1 METLKR
7 KYNTLFEY
15 ALLVTGTLLLA
26 IAVTVFLE
34 PSELVTGGVSG
45 IGIII
50 RSVTVGRFGVDVPL
64 WLTNIILNIPLFI
77 LGAKTRGLAF
87 LGRTL
92 FSTILFS
99 PALFLTSY
107 IPRYIT
113 ALSEID
119 LLLAAVFGGAVSG
132 AGLGL
137 VFRAAATTGG
147 TDLAASVIVYYKQHI
162 SISKVMFILDSCI
175 IAAGFFVFGA
185 SKAMYA
191 IIAVYIS
198 SNVINVTLEGLSF
211 AKAAFII
218 SDKHDEI
225 SESILTGLKRGVTA
239 LRGMGM
245 YTKTNKD
252 VILCVVSKKE
262 IVELKELV
270 YEIDAKAFVIVADV
284 REVLGE
290 GFVERP
296 GAM

>member
-119 LLLAAVFGGAVSG
+119 LLLAAVFGGGGHKNAAG
-132 AGLGL
+132 ASVQGTLDESIENVL
-137 VFRAAATTGG
+137 DETIRTISKCS
-147 TDLAASVIVYYKQHI
+147 TDL
-162 SISKVMFILDSCI
+162 
-175 IAAGFFVFGA
+175 
-185 SKAMYA
+185 
-191 IIAVYIS
+191 
-198 SNVINVTLEGLSF
+198 
-211 AKAAFII
+211 
-218 SDKHDEI
+218 
-225 SESILTGLKRGVTA
+225 
-239 LRGMGM
+239 
-245 YTKTNKD
+245 
-252 VILCVVSKKE
+252 
-262 IVELKELV
+262 
-270 YEIDAKAFVIVADV
+270 
-284 REVLGE
+284 
-290 GFVERP
+290 
-296 GAM
+296 